1 MFYKYLVLNFYK
13 VENST
18 SEKFP
23 LIFSLFFF
31 YITSHVTDKN
41 KDVII
46 HNCQRAGQENDGIV
60 CLMIEVRRALHGVTF
75 FLKYYS
81 SKNINSKI
89 RIHDQCKRE
98 QTLIIS

>member
-1 MFYKYLVLNFYK
+1 M
-13 VENST
+13 
-18 SEKFP
+18 
-23 LIFSLFFF
+23 
-31 YITSHVTDKN
+31 TDKN